1 MVYFSLSGP
10 EDVED
15 GQWFYDCKPKWIG
28 ASDIATPIGTKEIE
42 QFHEIRLKIY
52 CFIQTQ
58 SLFDEKNFLKKII
71 VWKCLWT

>member
-28 ASDIATPIGTKEIE
+28 ASDIATPNMTNKNE
-42 QFHEIRLKIY
+42 QFYEIRFKIY
-52 CFIQTQ
+52 CFIQAQ
-58 SLFDEKNFLKKII
+58 SLFDEKNFFKKYLCEN
-71 VWKCLWT
+71 VFEP

>member
-10 EDVED
+10 ED
-15 GQWFYDCKPKWIG
+15 GQWFYDCLPKWIG
-28 ASDIATPIGTKEIE
+28 ASDIATPNGTNEIE
-42 QFHEIRLKIY
+42 LFYKIRFEKY

-58 SLFDEKNFLKKII
+58 SLFDEKIFLKKII